1 MSNSTTMIKFDCSR
15 FLTQTEKM
23 DTDSKSSLYIKYVP
37 KCCVKRL
44 AAMKNLID
52 ITISAF
58 HTSSGELKW
67 TDWCALRKGLHELR
81 MNVKE
86 SCDMVDRKQDEV
98 RDDITV

>member
-1 MSNSTTMIKFDCSR
+1 MSNSTTLDCSR

-52 ITISAF
+52 ISISAF
-58 HTSSGELKW
+58 HMSGELKW
-67 TDWCALRKGLHELR
+67 TDWCALRMGLHALR
-81 MNVKE
+81 MSVKE
-86 SCDMVDRKQDEV
+86 SCDMVDQKQDEV